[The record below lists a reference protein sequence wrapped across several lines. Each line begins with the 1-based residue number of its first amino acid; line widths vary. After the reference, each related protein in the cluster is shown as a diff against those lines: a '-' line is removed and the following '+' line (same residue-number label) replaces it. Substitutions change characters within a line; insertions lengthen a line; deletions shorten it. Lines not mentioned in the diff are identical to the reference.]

1 MTAPGTAAVPRLLA
15 GIAPL
20 LSRYD
25 GWLLDQW
32 GVIHDGE
39 RLFPEAGAALERLR
53 AAGRRVVL
61 LSNSGRRVAHSLRHL
76 AGMGLD
82 PRLFDAVVTS
92 GEVAWRLLRER
103 RVPPFSHLGRRCLLL
118 TRFGDVEVVEGLDLE
133 LVDDPDA
140 ADFVFLSG
148 VDSPARDLDSYRP
161 LLERAARRRLWAV
174 CANPDRV
181 APQGDRLILAP
192 GAVAEAYV
200 RMGGR
205 VVHTGKPHPWIYREA
220 LRRLAGI
227 APARTVAVGDSYE
240 HDVVGAVRA
249 GLDAVFV
256 LEGIHRTRFPPD
268 LDGAALAAEVA
279 ELALRFGARP
289 RWLLRRFAP

>member
-1 MTAPGTAAVPRLLA
+1 MTAPSAATAPRLLA

-20 LSRYD
+20 VPRYE

-39 RLFPEAGAALERLR
+39 RLFPEAVAALERLR

-76 AGMGLD
+76 AAMGLD
-82 PRLFDAVVTS
+82 PDLFHAVVTS

-103 RVPPFSHLGRRCLLL
+103 RVPPFSELGRRCLLF
-118 TRFGDVEVVEGLDLE
+118 TRFGDLEVVEGLDLE

-148 VDSPARDLDSYRP
+148 IDSPDRDLDSYRP
-161 LLERAARRRLWAV
+161 ALERAARRRLWAV

-181 APQGDRLILAP
+181 APQGDRLIPAP

-220 LRRLAGI
+220 LRRLGGI
-227 APARTVAVGDSYE
+227 APARTVAVGDSCE
-240 HDVVGAVRA
+240 HDVAGAVRA
-249 GLDAVFV
+249 GLDAVLV
-256 LEGIHRTRFPPD
+256 LEGVHRDAFPPE
-268 LDGAALAAEVA
+268 LDGEAVAARVA
-279 ELALRFGARP
+279 ELAARFGAWP
-289 RWLLRRFAP
+289 RWLLRRFVP